1 MYKERRLVQSSVIE
15 YVISSTS
22 LFYLSVLIRG
32 QDSWECWG
40 FQRLSYSAALVNP
53 RAARGTFPTRCYIMQ
68 SLLDYVLLFGAIGIS
83 ATISTIV
90 LLIILRVQSNRRK
103 GRHVKAKKTHKW
115 TLKGRKEIVE
125 EDAPVIEA
133 HTIGEEVPESRE
145 KIHNVVGVIG
155 SRQYKNKEMM
165 FQTLDDLFGER
176 PTDNIVFITGDAHGP
191 DEWLVEWARSKDFRY
206 DVFEVEKKES
216 TFDRNL
222 RIATMVNA
230 IVAFVPRRLEKS
242 GSKNCVSQFRKLGK
256 RLYLVY
262 DELGVK
268 WDWDWKE

>member
-1 MYKERRLVQSSVIE
+1 
-15 YVISSTS
+15 
-22 LFYLSVLIRG
+22 
-32 QDSWECWG
+32 
-40 FQRLSYSAALVNP
+40 
-53 RAARGTFPTRCYIMQ
+53 
-68 SLLDYVLLFGAIGIS
+68 
-83 ATISTIV
+83 
-90 LLIILRVQSNRRK
+90 
-103 GRHVKAKKTHKW
+103 
-115 TLKGRKEIVE
+115 
-125 EDAPVIEA
+125 
-133 HTIGEEVPESRE
+133 
-145 KIHNVVGVIG
+145 
-155 SRQYKNKEMM
+155 MM